1 MLLICESTLQKDA
14 EGTLKNTTGLGR
26 EELERPE
33 VCHGEEGFARWFVA
47 PEARDQA
54 RG

>member
-26 EELERPE
+26 EELEWPE
-33 VCHGEEGFARWFVA
+33 VCDREEGFPQWFVA
-47 PEARDQA
+47 PEARAQA
-54 RG
+54 RE